1 MKNMSVAK
9 PFFVLAPMDDVT
21 DTVFRQVVR
30 DMAAPDLFFTEFVN
44 VDGLM
49 SPGRPNLLKK
59 LRFAEKEGKVVAQ
72 LWGLDPDNFR
82 AIAAQIADGSLARE
96 LGLPDGVNFAGV
108 DLNMGCPAKSE
119 VKNGACAAL
128 IRPESRPLAEQIIAA
143 TREGLMGSADL
154 RMPLSV
160 KTRTGF
166 SAVDMTWFDFLLH
179 QNLDM
184 LTVHGRTRKQMSKVS
199 ADWELIG
206 RVREMRDE
214 LGVHTLI
221 VGNGDVMSREQG
233 EALAAQYK
241 LDGIM
246 IGRGIFHD
254 PYIFHQD
261 GPGEWEGLN
270 EATRINLY
278 RKHVELFAATWKHGE
293 RPIHTLNKFCKM
305 YIQGFDGA
313 SALRAALMTAP
324 DAATLV
330 YLLDNHLRSMSYE
343 NTVGVLDEVATDVD
357 VPYDEAMN
365 TTIKAIV
372 FDSDGT
378 LVDTRELIYK
388 GYKTVLERHG
398 MDHLGAE
405 HYIRQ
410 RLGKPIYETYEQILA
425 GHHTDLNIHDLV
437 REHDE
442 VQNALTH
449 VIKPYPHTKEILEEW
464 HSRGVKICLFTSG
477 SLMMVHRNFGAAG
490 IDNVDELFDAIIT
503 ADDDISRKPEPD
515 AILELLRRVEVEP
528 SNAVVV
534 GDHAY
539 DMIAAGRA
547 RVGLKVGILHGVG
560 TQHELLTAGADFLT
574 NDLESLN
581 HLMNFATK

>member
-1 MKNMSVAK
+1 
-9 PFFVLAPMDDVT
+9 
-21 DTVFRQVVR
+21 
-30 DMAAPDLFFTEFVN
+30 
-44 VDGLM
+44 
-49 SPGRPNLLKK
+49 
-59 LRFAEKEGKVVAQ
+59 
-72 LWGLDPDNFR
+72 
-82 AIAAQIADGSLARE
+82 
-96 LGLPDGVNFAGV
+96 
-108 DLNMGCPAKSE
+108 
-119 VKNGACAAL
+119 
-128 IRPESRPLAEQIIAA
+128 
-143 TREGLMGSADL
+143 
-154 RMPLSV
+154 
-160 KTRTGF
+160 
-166 SAVDMTWFDFLLH
+166 
-179 QNLDM
+179 
-184 LTVHGRTRKQMSKVS
+184 
-199 ADWELIG
+199 
-206 RVREMRDE
+206 
-214 LGVHTLI
+214 
-221 VGNGDVMSREQG
+221 
-233 EALAAQYK
+233 
-241 LDGIM
+241 
-246 IGRGIFHD
+246 
-254 PYIFHQD
+254 
-261 GPGEWEGLN
+261 
-270 EATRINLY
+270 
-278 RKHVELFAATWKHGE
+278 
-293 RPIHTLNKFCKM
+293 
-305 YIQGFDGA
+305 
-313 SALRAALMTAP
+313 
-324 DAATLV
+324 
-330 YLLDNHLRSMSYE
+330 MSYE